1 MKIRKNDIATGMLCG
16 LFVLGMMF
24 ICTKIA
30 VGLINQ
36 YVALSSDYKY
46 AQFATFSMDKTLIY
60 FLLPFIFVYTYI
72 ILQTLFHWINNV
84 ELKKKVYFTA
94 ASILPL
100 IMIAVQYQSTD
111 EFMYKPISTL
121 YDETVKENP
130 NFIKSPIGIK
140 FAKALSTHDY
150 VTLKEVSNDLEA
162 LKMIDLKTNQI
173 IEVVNLF
180 PLKSV
185 DTFNK
190 MITDSQG
197 FVSLSDYKKFY
208 DGFMTEFK
216 SSPIA
221 DKKEFVFLIVMIHPD
236 KLKY

>member
-1 MKIRKNDIATGMLCG
+1 MKIKKNELLIAVAGG
-16 LFVLGMMF
+16 LFILGMMF
-24 ICTKIA
+24 ICTNIA
-30 VGLINQ
+30 VELINQ
-36 YVALSSDYKY
+36 YVARSSDYQY
-46 AQFATFSMDKTLIY
+46 AQFATFSMDKSLIY

-72 ILQTLFHWINNV
+72 ILQTLFHWINKV
-84 ELKKKVYFTA
+84 ELKKKVYFTV
-94 ASILPL
+94 ASLLPL
-100 IMIAVQYQSTD
+100 IMVAFQYQSTD
-111 EFMYKPISTL
+111 EFMYQPINNL
-121 YDETVKENP
+121 YSETVKENP
-130 NFIKSPIGIK
+130 NFVKSPVGIK

-150 VTLKEVSNDLEA
+150 ATLKEISNDLDA

-208 DGFMTEFK
+208 TNFMSDFK
-216 SSPIA
+216 NSSIA